1 MQMVK
6 TGQTRQNEYAVKP
19 YEPEAHLSRCGR
31 QIGSQW
37 VNLAIISSA
46 IILTNLLLLSYKD
59 RLAQQKMVII
69 LKAALLYAATNL
81 K

>member
-46 IILTNLLLLSYKD
+46 IITKLLLSYKD